1 MRVSIGA
8 HIDTPCGKLA
18 MMRFYTD
25 YSRMEIYVGK
35 LLVWDSV
42 NRSMCIK
49 WGLFFDGCYRWD
61 T

>member
-25 YSRMEIYVGK
+25 YSRIEMYVEK
-35 LLVWDSV
+35 LLVWDIV
-42 NRSMCIK
+42 TRSMCIK
-49 WGLFFDGCYRWD
+49 RGNFFDGSYGWG